1 MPRYKIT
8 RTEIQTTTCHLEV
21 SADTPEQAKI
31 YASVGPLEHVVQ
43 KEQVEDISTEHTET
57 SLISEPVEI
66 DPFQEYL
73 EKYVSRFIEN
83 LHNDLRRSQDFNN
96 WDTFPIEDLCAACPH
111 WPPLEEDQFNQ
122 LKTYATQKW
131 IDLNKQSS

>member
-21 SADTPEQAKI
+21 SADTPEKAKI

-43 KEQVEDISTEHTET
+43 KEQVKDISTEHTET

-66 DPFQEYL
+66 DPFQE
-73 EKYVSRFIEN
+73 
-83 LHNDLRRSQDFNN
+83 
-96 WDTFPIEDLCAACPH
+96 
-111 WPPLEEDQFNQ
+111 
-122 LKTYATQKW
+122 
-131 IDLNKQSS
+131 